1 MKKRRVA
8 PLSLSVCL
16 MYAALLFQAV
26 ARAQDAAA
34 PAAALSCT
42 EMETYLKT
50 AKVISQKTTS
60 VGVTAPSRAMLDN
73 GTLRHEASIQTV
85 DIKKPTFQ
93 GNRGTELNFRD
104 AWQFNVAGYE
114 LAKMLKLNMVPP
126 YVERRVDGKDASV
139 SWWVNDAMME
149 KDRFQKKIQPP
160 QPMKWSEQLYAAR
173 IFHELIADTDF
184 NMTNVLIAKDWRI
197 WMIDFSRA
205 FRMTKTINDPK
216 QLTRA
221 DRTLLKSM
229 RELTLDGVQQALG
242 RWLTKNEIEGL
253 MARRD
258 LIVQFFDK
266 EVAAKVEGAVLYR
279 SPPKQR
285 SLRRRPPVVT
295 RPRSDQGQNPA
306 VILFCL
312 RQHAQV

>member
-1 MKKRRVA
+1 MTKRRLA
-8 PLSLSVCL
+8 PVSRSVRL
-16 MYAALLFQAV
+16 MSAALLFQVV
-26 ARAQDAAA
+26 ARAQNPAA
-34 PAAALSCT
+34 PAATLSCT
-42 EMETYLKT
+42 EMETFLKT
-50 AKVISQKTTS
+50 AKVVSQKSTS
-60 VGVTAPSRAMLDN
+60 VGVTIPSRAMLDN

-85 DIKKPTFQ
+85 DIKKTTFETS
-93 GNRGTELNFRD
+93 RGTELNFRD

-126 YVERRVDGKDASV
+126 YVERRVAGKDASV

-149 KDRFQKKIQPP
+149 KERFQKKIQAP
-160 QPMKWSEQLYAAR
+160 QPMKWNEQLYATR

-184 NMTNVLIAKDWRI
+184 NMTNLLITKDWRL

-221 DRTLLKSM
+221 DRTLLTSM

-242 RWLTKNEIEGL
+242 RWLGKSEIEGL

-266 EVAAKVEGAVLYR
+266 EVAAKGEGAVLYD
-279 SPPKQR
+279 
-285 SLRRRPPVVT
+285 L
-295 RPRSDQGQNPA
+295 PRSSETCGAGLQ
-306 VILFCL
+306 
-312 RQHAQV
+312 

>member
-1 MKKRRVA
+1 MQKRRPTPV
-8 PLSLSVCL
+8 SLWLISGVL
-16 MYAALLFQAV
+16 LVPAAAGAQQAV
-26 ARAQDAAA
+26 APA
-34 PAAALSCT
+34 PSLSCAD
-42 EMETYLKT
+42 METYLKT
-50 AKVISQKTTS
+50 AKVVSQKTTS

-85 DIKKPTFQ
+85 DIRKPTFQ

-160 QPMKWSEQLYAAR
+160 QPLKWAEQLSAAR

-184 NMTNVLIAKDWRI
+184 NMTNVLITKDWRI

-205 FRMTKTINDPK
+205 FRMTKTINNPK

-221 DRTLLKSM
+221 DRTLLTSM
-229 RELTLDGVQQALG
+229 RELTQDGVQQALG

-258 LIVQFFDK
+258 LIVQWFDK
-266 EVAAKVEGAVLYR
+266 EVAAKGEGAVLYD
-279 SPPKQR
+279 
-285 SLRRRPPVVT
+285 L
-295 RPRSDQGQNPA
+295 PRTSEPCGAGLQ
-306 VILFCL
+306 
-312 RQHAQV
+312 

>member
-1 MKKRRVA
+1 MKKRRLATVF
-8 PLSLSVCL
+8 LSVCL
-16 MYAALLFQAV
+16 MSAALLFQAV
-26 ARAQDAAA
+26 ARAQYAAA
-34 PAAALSCT
+34 PAATLSCT

-50 AKVISQKTTS
+50 AKVVSQKSTP

-85 DIKKPTFQ
+85 DITKTTFQ
-93 GNRGTELNFRD
+93 GSRGTELNFRD

-126 YVERRVDGKDASV
+126 YVERRVGGKDASV

-149 KDRFQKKIQPP
+149 KDRFQKKIEPP
-160 QPMKWSEQLYAAR
+160 QPMKWNEQLYAAR

-184 NMTNVLIAKDWRI
+184 NMTNILITKDWRI

-205 FRMTKTINDPK
+205 FRTTKTINNPK

-221 DRTLLKSM
+221 DRTLLTGM
-229 RELTLDGVQQALG
+229 RELTLDGARQALG
-242 RWLTKNEIEGL
+242 RWLTKNELEGL

-258 LIVQFFDK
+258 LIVQFFEK
-266 EVAAKVEGAVLYR
+266 EVAAKGEGAVLYD
-279 SPPKQR
+279 
-285 SLRRRPPVVT
+285 L
-295 RPRSDQGQNPA
+295 PRSSETCGTGLQ
-306 VILFCL
+306 
-312 RQHAQV
+312 

>member
-1 MKKRRVA
+1 MTKRRLA
-8 PLSLSVCL
+8 PVSRSVRL
-16 MYAALLFQAV
+16 MSAALLFQVV
-26 ARAQDAAA
+26 ARAQNPAA
-34 PAAALSCT
+34 PAATLSCT
-42 EMETYLKT
+42 EMETFLKT
-50 AKVISQKTTS
+50 AKVVSQKSTS
-60 VGVTAPSRAMLDN
+60 VGVTIPSRAMLDN

-85 DIKKPTFQ
+85 DIKKTTFETS
-93 GNRGTELNFRD
+93 RGTELNFRD

-126 YVERRVDGKDASV
+126 YVERRVAGKDASV

-149 KDRFQKKIQPP
+149 KERFQKKIQAP
-160 QPMKWSEQLYAAR
+160 QPMKWNEQLYATR

-184 NMTNVLIAKDWRI
+184 NMTNLLITKDWRL

-221 DRTLLKSM
+221 DRTLLTSM

-242 RWLTKNEIEGL
+242 RWLAKNEIEGL

-266 EVAAKVEGAVLYR
+266 EVAAKGEGAVLYD
-279 SPPKQR
+279 
-285 SLRRRPPVVT
+285 L
-295 RPRSDQGQNPA
+295 PRSSEACGAGLQ
-306 VILFCL
+306 
-312 RQHAQV
+312 

>member
-1 MKKRRVA
+1 MKQRRIA
-8 PLSLSVCL
+8 PVSLSVCL
-16 MYAALLFQAV
+16 MSAALLFPAV
-26 ARAQDAAA
+26 AGAQDGAA
-34 PAAALSCT
+34 PAATSSCT

-50 AKVISQKTTS
+50 AKVVSQKSTP

-73 GTLRHEASIQTV
+73 GTFQHEASIQTV
-85 DIKKPTFQ
+85 DVRKTTFE
-93 GNRGTELNFRD
+93 GSRGTELNFRD

-126 YVERRVDGKDASV
+126 YVERRVGGKDASV

-160 QPMKWSEQLYAAR
+160 QPMKWSEQLSAAR

-184 NMTNVLIAKDWRI
+184 NMTNVLITRDWRI
-197 WMIDFSRA
+197 WMIDFTRA
-205 FRMTKTINDPK
+205 FRMTKTINNPK

-221 DRTLLKSM
+221 DRTLLTSM
-229 RELTLDGVQQALG
+229 RELTPDGVQQALG
-242 RWLTKNEIEGL
+242 RWLAKNEIEGL

-266 EVAAKVEGAVLYR
+266 EVAAKGEGPVLYD
-279 SPPKQR
+279 
-285 SLRRRPPVVT
+285 L
-295 RPRSDQGQNPA
+295 PRSSEACGAGLQ
-306 VILFCL
+306 
-312 RQHAQV
+312 

>member
-1 MKKRRVA
+1 MQKRRAA
-8 PLSLSVCL
+8 PVSLSVCL
-16 MYAALLFQAV
+16 MSAALLFQAV

-85 DIKKPTFQ
+85 DIRKPTFQ

-149 KDRFQKKIQPP
+149 KDRFQKKIEPP
-160 QPMKWSEQLYAAR
+160 QPMKWSEQLSAAR

-184 NMTNVLIAKDWRI
+184 NMTNLLIAKDWRI

-205 FRMTKTINDPK
+205 FRMTKTITNPK

-221 DRTLLKSM
+221 DRTLLTSM
-229 RELTLDGVQQALG
+229 RELTLDGVRQTLG
-242 RWLTKNEIEGL
+242 RWLTKQEVEGL
-253 MARRD
+253 VARRD

-266 EVAAKVEGAVLYR
+266 EVAAKGEGAVLYD
-279 SPPKQR
+279 
-285 SLRRRPPVVT
+285 L
-295 RPRSDQGQNPA
+295 PRSSETCGAGLQ
-306 VILFCL
+306 
-312 RQHAQV
+312 

>member
-8 PLSLSVCL
+8 PVSLSVCL
-16 MYAALLFQAV
+16 MSAALLFQAV

-34 PAAALSCT
+34 PAATLSCT

-50 AKVISQKTTS
+50 AKVVSQKSNS
-60 VGVTAPSRAMLDN
+60 VGITAPSRAMLDN
-73 GTLRHEASIQTV
+73 GTLQHEASIQSV
-85 DIKKPTFQ
+85 DIKKTTFE
-93 GNRGTELNFRD
+93 GSRGTELNFRD

-126 YVERRVDGKDASV
+126 YVERRVGGKDASV

-160 QPMKWSEQLYAAR
+160 QPMKWNEQLYAAR

-184 NMTNVLIAKDWRI
+184 NMTNILIAKDWRI

-205 FRMTKTINDPK
+205 FRMTKTINNPK

-221 DRTLLKSM
+221 DRTLLTSM
-229 RELTLDGVQQALG
+229 RELTLDGVRQTLG

-266 EVAAKVEGAVLYR
+266 EVAAKGEGAVLYDLSR
-279 SPPKQR
+279 SSETCGAGLQ
-285 SLRRRPPVVT
+285 
-295 RPRSDQGQNPA
+295 
-306 VILFCL
+306 
-312 RQHAQV
+312 

>member
-1 MKKRRVA
+1 MKKRRLA
-8 PLSLSVCL
+8 PVSLSVCV
-16 MYAALLFQAV
+16 MSTALLFQAV

-34 PAAALSCT
+34 PAATLSCT

-50 AKVISQKTTS
+50 AKVVSQKSTP

-73 GTLRHEASIQTV
+73 GTLRHEASIQHV
-85 DIKKPTFQ
+85 DIKKTTFE
-93 GNRGTELNFRD
+93 GSRGTELNFRD

-149 KDRFQKKIQPP
+149 RDRVKKKIEPP
-160 QPMKWSEQLYAAR
+160 QPMKWNEQLYAAR

-184 NMTNVLIAKDWRI
+184 NMTNVLITKDWRI
-197 WMIDFSRA
+197 WLIDFSRA
-205 FRMTKTINDPK
+205 FRMTKTINNPK

-221 DRTLLKSM
+221 DRTLLTSM
-229 RELTLDGVQQALG
+229 RELTLGVVQQALG
-242 RWLTKNEIEGL
+242 RWLTKSEIEGL

-266 EVAAKVEGAVLYR
+266 EVAAKGEGAVLYD
-279 SPPKQR
+279 
-285 SLRRRPPVVT
+285 L
-295 RPRSDQGQNPA
+295 PRSSETCGAGLQ
-306 VILFCL
+306 
-312 RQHAQV
+312 

>member
-1 MKKRRVA
+1 M
-8 PLSLSVCL
+8 SLSVQL
-16 MYAALLFQAV
+16 ISAALLFQSV
-26 ARAQDAAA
+26 ARTQDAAA
-34 PAAALSCT
+34 PAATLSCT

-50 AKVISQKTTS
+50 AKVVSQKS
-60 VGVTAPSRAMLDN
+60 IAVGVTAPSRAMLDN

-85 DIKKPTFQ
+85 DITKTTFE
-93 GNRGTELNFRD
+93 GSRGTELNFRD

-126 YVERRVDGKDASV
+126 YVERRVDGKDASL

-149 KDRFQKKIQPP
+149 KDRFQKKIEPP
-160 QPMKWSEQLYAAR
+160 QPMKWNEQLSAAR

-197 WMIDFSRA
+197 WMIDFTRA
-205 FRMTKTINDPK
+205 FRTTKTISNPK

-221 DRTLLKSM
+221 DRTLLTSM
-229 RELTLDGVQQALG
+229 RELTRDRVQQALG
-242 RWLTKNEIEGL
+242 RWVTKSEIEGL

-266 EVAAKVEGAVLYR
+266 EVAAKGEGAILYDLAR
-279 SPPKQR
+279 SSEPCGAGLQ
-285 SLRRRPPVVT
+285 
-295 RPRSDQGQNPA
+295 
-306 VILFCL
+306 
-312 RQHAQV
+312 

>member
-1 MKKRRVA
+1 MKKRRAA
-8 PLSLSVCL
+8 PVSLSVCL
-16 MYAALLFQAV
+16 MAAALLFQAV

-34 PAAALSCT
+34 PAALSCT
-42 EMETYLKT
+42 EMEAYLKT
-50 AKVISQKTTS
+50 AKVGSQKTTS

-73 GTLRHEASIQTV
+73 GTLQHEASIQTV
-85 DIKKPTFQ
+85 DIRKATFQ
-93 GNRGTELNFRD
+93 GPHGTELNFRD

-126 YVERRVDGKDASV
+126 YVERRVDGKDAAV

-160 QPMKWSEQLYAAR
+160 QPMKWSEQLSAAR

-184 NMTNVLIAKDWRI
+184 NMTNVLITKDWRI
-197 WMIDFSRA
+197 WMIDFTRA
-205 FRMTKTINDPK
+205 FRTTKTINNPK

-221 DRTLLKSM
+221 DRTLLTSM
-229 RELTLDGVQQALG
+229 RELTQDGVQQALG

-258 LIVQFFDK
+258 LIVQWFDK
-266 EVAAKVEGAVLYR
+266 EVAAKGEGAVLYD
-279 SPPKQR
+279 
-285 SLRRRPPVVT
+285 L
-295 RPRSDQGQNPA
+295 PRTSEPCGAGLQ
-306 VILFCL
+306 
-312 RQHAQV
+312 